1 MVNSKKRSRTLS
13 IMLWTRTFLVLTVT
27 LSHVQF
33 KTHSIPETLRVLS
46 INTDSWILVTNI

>member
-13 IMLWTRTFLVLTVT
+13 IMLWTMTFLVLTVT
-27 LSHVQF
+27 LSHVHF
-33 KTHSIPETLRVLS
+33 KTHSITETLRVLS